1 MKIANIDRE
10 SFHERL
16 EESSERLEE
25 FQWNFQGDA
34 TYDNIKSHKKAG
46 LHPLFR
52 RYSFEKATGDSIEPS
67 PPVFLGLKENKSL
80 KTSNNLRKIYMLG
93 VNNISPEEGMKCV
106 HK

>member
-1 MKIANIDRE
+1 MTEKVFRNDLRNLLNDLKNFNEISRE
-10 SFHERL
+10 
-16 EESSERLEE
+16 
-25 FQWNFQGDA
+25 DA

-52 RYSFEKATGDSIEPS
+52 RYSFRKTTGDSIEPS

-80 KTSNNLRKIYMLG
+80 KTSNNLRKTYILG

>member
-1 MKIANIDRE
+1 MTEKVFMNDLRNLLNDLKNFNEIFRE
-10 SFHERL
+10 
-16 EESSERLEE
+16 
-25 FQWNFQGDA
+25 DA

-52 RYSFEKATGDSIEPS
+52 RCSFRKTTGDSIKPS

-80 KTSNNLRKIYMLG
+80 KTSNNLRKTYILG